1 MAERGGGVELGEGG
15 MWKMGKGIVLVR
27 FFFFF
32 FRWGKSP
39 DFKQSRMAT
48 TGYLVIE
55 SCCVVLPSIIL
66 YKTDSATYRKKIPVR
81 LLSM

>member
-1 MAERGGGVELGEGG
+1 
-15 MWKMGKGIVLVR
+15 MGKGIVLVI
-27 FFFFF
+27 FFFS
-32 FRWGKSP
+32 RCVKKHP
-39 DFKQSRMAT
+39 DLKQSRMAT

-55 SCCVVLPSIIL
+55 SCCVVLSSIIL